1 MLNNG
6 MMKYRQEESKR
17 KKEADKLTNVT
28 LPSIKGTASSGQRP
42 RIPTIEEK
50 VAEQMRSAT
59 KPTQSQRV
67 TNVGTR
73 INGAMPSS
81 MLTPAQRD
89 ARNTETLHNTAT
101 SEGFRVASGIAAGLS
116 PLGTKA
122 ATDKEKQIQDIR
134 NASGAYKAG
143 KVVGELGA
151 FAIPYAGAAGKVR
164 KVVSKVPQVA
174 KMGTVGQNVAKS
186 IATDLAIGAPL
197 NVNYAFNKEGL
208 RGKEAA
214 KSIALNIGM
223 DLVLGGAIEVA
234 TTAVKKFAKDLSERL
249 GRTVTDEEAFDILQE
264 KKREYIATNKDISE
278 EEREKLL
285 RELAEESNRRK
296 GKSVANTEVLYG
308 NSTRMPVADLPEPKG
323 NKTGLYQMEGDYGV
337 DLKGELPTPNELM
350 AKQLRQ
356 IEGPRNITRATKEDF
371 EKFVKGGSEESS
383 VGKIRAQRKGNLVLL
398 EKDDEI
404 DKFIIDSLE
413 RKITRPAM
421 RAVYGKVPKRFADEV
436 YRLSG
441 GECDIYDKIV
451 ELPSND
457 LQHSFDE
464 HSVAKQEGDIPLDMR
479 HWLKIPEYLE
489 NYTDVIEVVPIESG
503 FRIKVGKRI
512 NGYSVMSEII
522 QTNRDGLTFKN
533 MWGNSTE
540 KYLAEKAKARRY
552 AVGSTAKN
560 AHKPSDG
567 FSDGALDNNIG
578 DSAQNVNTSSPKIEP
593 ILPVEE
599 MVERQMKG
607 KKPLK
612 EMGKLGKLYSL
623 FVDNLHGVGRTSE
636 GAKILSSNVRKAEGT
651 SAYIAKNGMVDM
663 SGRSIAKKR
672 PDGKAVTL
680 ENIFN
685 QAADVDLDAFTDYLL
700 HRHNI
705 DRARQGKNVFN
716 DVSAAESKQ
725 KCEEILMQYPEFKLL
740 GDELSEINEQLID
753 NWLVPSGLID
763 EFTAKK
769 LKALYPNYVPTYR
782 IEDEAVENALEKR
795 EAMLKREGYNS
806 KTVRANTIVHEATGG
821 NKPVIAPNVSLAVML
836 KKVVRAARMNELAVL
851 LRNEIM
857 KNPEK
862 FRNVARMADDTNIN
876 KYGDTVAKNMMD
888 SLESKGLEG
897 LDDATDQLIGINKA
911 GQYYV
916 VAMVNGKPSRMIVNK
931 DIYDGLTALC
941 NVKDD
946 NKAVEIYKFMTN
958 ATTQPFKAL
967 ITGYN
972 PFFGVRNILRDIPT
986 AYIQGTEHNPVKFV
1000 ENQIQAYH
1008 DILTNAPL
1016 WQQYQ
1021 AIGGKR
1027 SGYFNTQKGFIEEK
1041 GLAGGAKKFI
1051 NKLLDGVAL
1060 FNETTEAATRYAEF
1074 LGTLKRSGKLDDPM
1088 YEDLQRALYNS
1099 GEVTVDF
1106 LKGGDVTKAVDRLV
1120 PYLNPAVQGI
1130 DKFLRTMTTSPAA
1143 WVKGFTAL
1151 TIPSIG
1157 LYEYNQ
1163 RFHKEDY
1170 DKLDD
1175 RTKDNYYVFY
1185 IPDSDGKFIKIP
1197 KSRESGVLFQALAE
1211 RLLRMNAGDEDA
1223 FKNFWNKEGAVATNF
1238 APQNPLENNI
1248 FSPVIYNLPRN
1259 KDFAGRTIVPQ
1270 RLEGYYKSEQ
1280 YDERTSEVAKWLGSA
1295 AAKLGI
1301 NDGEGLSP
1309 KQIDYIIDSYTGIIG
1324 DILIPATTQG
1334 GDVVKKVITG
1344 PFTVDNVY
1352 SNSIQNDFY
1361 EGMEK
1366 AEKEK
1371 NHINLQDDVNP
1382 DWKTPE
1388 EYRYSVYTKA
1398 QKEMGELRKIERK
1411 YQQLPA
1417 SETRDLYLRE
1427 LRKQINSIAETATSE
1442 VDKLTADYRKNYIP
1456 ALSDMNEKKQTYYRE
1471 NLKGLGVDPAELR
1484 NVYDALDLNGSGS
1497 ISQDEAYTMLEQ
1509 TNFSREQKAAIWN
1522 FINSSWKKNP
1532 YI

>member
-6 MMKYRQEESKR
+6 MMKIRQEERKR
-17 KKEADKLTNVT
+17 KKETERLTNVT

-101 SEGFRVASGIAAGLS
+101 SGGFRAASGIAAGLS

-134 NASGAYKAG
+134 KSSGVYKAG
-143 KVVGELGA
+143 KVVGELGS
-151 FAIPYAGAAGKVR
+151 FAIPYAGAAGKVG

-214 KSIALNIGM
+214 KSIAMNTGM
-223 DLVLGGAIEVA
+223 DLVLGGAIEIA
-234 TTAVKKFAKDLSERL
+234 TPAVKKFAKDLSERL

-264 KKREYIATNKDISE
+264 KKREYIATNNDIFNYELKSDGSYKRKTTSNLTNRQVYTGDKPVTTGNESYTVPKVDIARAAALTGKNKTLSEVKKAFNEIFDREIKEHNVRVKNLQFQGKDYDVKVVKNAIGKLASSGSIPERMAVLDALDDVISNGRYVGSGAYE
-278 EEREKLL
+278 PHGAKVKKTIRFDYFETPMVIKNGDKTENYIVAFDVEVFPGQNQYKTHRVVNEIDLIPVGSSDAGSGPAELL
-285 RELAEESNRRK
+285 KESSLRNNVVVNSNIDD
-296 GKSVANTEVLYG
+296 SVAN
-308 NSTRMPVADLPEPKG
+308 
-323 NKTGLYQMEGDYGV
+323 
-337 DLKGELPTPNELM
+337 
-350 AKQLRQ
+350 
-356 IEGPRNITRATKEDF
+356 
-371 EKFVKGGSEESS
+371 
-383 VGKIRAQRKGNLVLL
+383 
-398 EKDDEI
+398 
-404 DKFIIDSLE
+404 
-413 RKITRPAM
+413 
-421 RAVYGKVPKRFADEV
+421 
-436 YRLSG
+436 
-441 GECDIYDKIV
+441 
-451 ELPSND
+451 
-457 LQHSFDE
+457 
-464 HSVAKQEGDIPLDMR
+464 
-479 HWLKIPEYLE
+479 
-489 NYTDVIEVVPIESG
+489 
-503 FRIKVGKRI
+503 
-512 NGYSVMSEII
+512 
-522 QTNRDGLTFKN
+522 
-533 MWGNSTE
+533 
-540 KYLAEKAKARRY
+540 
-552 AVGSTAKN
+552 
-560 AHKPSDG
+560 
-567 FSDGALDNNIG
+567 
-578 DSAQNVNTSSPKIEP
+578 VNTLSPKIEP
-593 ILPVEE
+593 LLPPQEMARREMEALGAKPIAEPAVAKPIPPAEE

-612 EMGKLGKLYSL
+612 EMGKAEQFYAAN
-623 FVDNLHGVGRTSE
+623 VDNLYGAGRVDEGVKVLTS
-636 GAKILSSNVRKAEGT
+636 NMRKARAT
-651 SAYIAKNGMVDM
+651 ADYILRNGMVDM
-663 SGRSIAKKR
+663 SGRDISHKR
-672 PDGKAVTL
+672 PDGSSVTL
-680 ENIFN
+680 QRIFEE
-685 QAADVDLDAFTDYLL
+685 AAQYDLDAFNDYLL

-705 DRARQGKNVFN
+705 DRAKQGKNVFN
-716 DVSAAESKQ
+716 KVDSNQSRQIVND
-725 KCEEILMQYPEFKLL
+725 ILSQYPAFKQL
-740 GDELSEINEQLID
+740 GEEVSDINEQLI
-753 NWLVPSGLID
+753 NEWMVKPGLITK
-763 EFTAKK
+763 ELGEK
-769 LKALYPNYVPTYR
+769 LKKMYRNYVPTYR
-782 IEDEAVENALEKR
+782 ETPET
-795 EAMLKREGYNS
+795 LKDMRREGIKE
-806 KTVRANTIVHEATGG
+806 KTVKANKMINTATGG
-821 NKPVIAPNVSLAVML
+821 DSPVIATNISIPAQTSKAI
-836 KKVVRAARMNELAVL
+836 RAARMNEIALEL
-851 LRNEIM
+851 M
-857 KNPEK
+857 KAIKANPDYLK
-862 FRNVARMADDTNIN
+862 NVARMAEDTSEGRLEETI
-876 KYGDTVAKNMMD
+876 AKNMFEEM
-888 SLESKGLEG
+888 ENKGIG
-897 LDDATDQLIGINKA
+897 GIDDAADRMLGVEEASGNYYLI
-911 GQYYV
+911 
-916 VAMVNGKPSRMIVNK
+916 AMDKGKPVRMIINK
-931 DIYDGLTALC
+931 DIFDALDTL
-941 NVKDD
+941 NKVKDEETASKIV
-946 NKAVEIYKFMTN
+946 NFMN
-958 ATTQPFKAL
+958 EALSQPFKSVV
-967 ITGYN
+967 TGYN
-972 PFFGVRNILRDIPT
+972 PFFGIRNILRDIPT
-986 AYIQGTEHNPVKFV
+986 AYIQGTEHNPLKFIG
-1000 ENQIQAYH
+1000 NQVAAYK
-1008 DILTNAPL
+1008 DIFTGADL
-1016 WQQYQ
+1016 WKQYQ
-1021 AIGGKR
+1021 ALGGKR
-1027 SGYFNTQKGFIEEK
+1027 SGYFATQGGLAADK
-1041 GLAGGAKKFI
+1041 GLADDAKNFFRKI
-1051 NKLLDGVAL
+1051 LDGIAF

-1074 LGTLKRSGKLDDPM
+1074 RGTLKRAGKLKDPM
-1088 YEDLQRALYNS
+1088 YDDLQKALYNS
-1099 GEVTVDF
+1099 GEVTVNFD
-1106 LKGGDVTKAVDRLV
+1106 KHGDVIKTVDKVV

-1130 DKFLRTMTTSPAA
+1130 DKFLRTMATSPAA
-1143 WVKGFTAL
+1143 WAKGITTL
-1151 TIPSIG
+1151 TIPSIA

-1163 RFHKEDY
+1163 KFHKEDY

-1223 FKNFWNKEGAVATNF
+1223 FKNFGSTVSTNF
-1238 APQNPLENNI
+1238 APQNPIENNI
-1248 FSPVIYNLPRN
+1248 LAPLAYNLPNN

-1270 RLEGYYKSEQ
+1270 RLEGYNKSEQ
-1280 YDERTSEVAKWLGSA
+1280 YDERTSELAKWLGSA

-1334 GDVVKKVITG
+1334 GDVVKKVVTG

-1411 YQQLPA
+1411 YQQLPP

-1427 LRKQINSIAETATSE
+1427 LRKQINSIAETAARE
-1442 VDKLTADYRKNYIP
+1442 ADKLTADYQRNYIP

-1484 NVYDALDLNGSGS
+1484 NVYDTLDLNGSGS

-1532 YI
+1532 YL

>member
-6 MMKYRQEESKR
+6 MMKYRQEESKK
-17 KKEADKLTNVT
+17 KKEAERLTNVT

-81 MLTPAQRD
+81 RLTPAQRD

-101 SEGFRVASGIAAGLS
+101 SGSFRAASGIAAGLS
-116 PLGTKA
+116 PWGEKA

-134 NASGAYKAG
+134 NTSGAYKAG
-143 KVVGELGA
+143 KVVGELGS
-151 FAIPYAGAAGKVR
+151 FAIPYAGAAGKVG
-164 KVVSKVPQVA
+164 KVVSRVPQVA

-214 KSIALNIGM
+214 KSIAMNTGM
-223 DLVLGGAIEVA
+223 DLVLGGAIEIA
-234 TTAVKKFAKDLSERL
+234 TPAVKKFAKDLSERL

-296 GKSVANTEVLYG
+296 GKAVGNTEVLYG

-323 NKTGLYQMEGDYGV
+323 NKTGLYQMEGDVKENKAKKKRTYPTIKEQIYNHIDELKKMDAVADIMEPKFSKEDGLVEKVASYFSSLGGKVRRPGLGDVLISKRGV
-337 DLKGELPTPNELM
+337 KDSIGHGITEDIAMSYEAVPNVIEKGKIIGGGTNWKDRGYDTLLIAAPIKLKRRLKYVGAIVKKDNNSNRYYLHEVLDLENTKSGELFSP
-350 AKQLRQ
+350 
-356 IEGPRNITRATKEDF
+356 GPPA
-371 EKFVKGGSEESS
+371 GG
-383 VGKIRAQRKGNLVLL
+383 
-398 EKDDEI
+398 
-404 DKFIIDSLE
+404 
-413 RKITRPAM
+413 
-421 RAVYGKVPKRFADEV
+421 
-436 YRLSG
+436 
-441 GECDIYDKIV
+441 
-451 ELPSND
+451 LP
-457 LQHSFDE
+457 
-464 HSVAKQEGDIPLDMR
+464 
-479 HWLKIPEYLE
+479 
-489 NYTDVIEVVPIESG
+489 
-503 FRIKVGKRI
+503 
-512 NGYSVMSEII
+512 
-522 QTNRDGLTFKN
+522 
-533 MWGNSTE
+533 GNSP
-540 KYLAEKAKARRY
+540 L
-552 AVGSTAKN
+552 VKN
-560 AHKPSDG
+560 TIEP
-567 FSDGALDNNIG
+567 
-578 DSAQNVNTSSPKIEP
+578 SAQNVNTSSPKIEP
-593 ILPVEE
+593 ILPVEEMARREMEALGAKPIVEPAAAKPIPPVEE

-651 SAYIAKNGMVDM
+651 STYIAKNGMVDM

-672 PDGKAVTL
+672 PDGKVVTL

-685 QAADVDLDAFTDYLL
+685 QAADVDIDAFTDYLL

-725 KCEEILMQYPEFKLL
+725 KCEEILMQYPAFKLL

-821 NKPVIAPNVSLAVML
+821 DKPVIAPNVSLAVML

-862 FRNVARMADDTNIN
+862 FRNVARMADDTNVN

-888 SLESKGLEG
+888 SIEEKGLEG
-897 LDDATDQLIGINKA
+897 LDDATNQLIGINDA

-1008 DILTNAPL
+1008 DIITNAPL

-1248 FSPVIYNLPRN
+1248 FSPIIYNIPRN

-1334 GDVVKKVITG
+1334 GDVVKKVVTG

-1361 EGMEK
+1361 ERLEK

-1442 VDKLTADYRKNYIP
+1442 ADKLTSEYQRNYIP

-1484 NVYDALDLNGSGS
+1484 SVYDTLDLNGSGS
-1497 ISQDEAYTMLEQ
+1497 ISQDEAYAVLEQ
-1509 TNFSREQKAAIWN
+1509 TGFSREEKAAIWN
-1522 FINSSWKKNP
+1522 FINSGWKKNP
-1532 YI
+1532 YL